1 MKLRETIIETM
12 QTYEPRPDYFV
23 DAGITIEDVE
33 SEILNIFVG
42 KTDIDVGGILT
53 IIRDL
58 SDCSNH
64 WEKFDRPSEML
75 IDGKL
80 YKLNFH
86 NGHIS
91 YHWSVDVVD
100 PMTNEVRFTSNLSSI
115 HIIDNDNFF
124 EEIYFNFSRR
134 CYVEAVRSSLVPVQ

>member
-1 MKLRETIIETM
+1 MKSLRQTIIETM
-12 QTYEPRPDYFV
+12 QTFEPRADYFV
-23 DAGITIEDVE
+23 DAGITLEDVE
-33 SEILNIFVG
+33 SEILNFFVG

-58 SDCSNH
+58 SDIG
-64 WEKFDRPSEML
+64 EYLKPSEIL

-80 YKLNFH
+80 YKLKFY

-124 EEIYFNFSRR
+124 EEIYFNFSRL
-134 CYVEAVRSSLVPVQ
+134 RS